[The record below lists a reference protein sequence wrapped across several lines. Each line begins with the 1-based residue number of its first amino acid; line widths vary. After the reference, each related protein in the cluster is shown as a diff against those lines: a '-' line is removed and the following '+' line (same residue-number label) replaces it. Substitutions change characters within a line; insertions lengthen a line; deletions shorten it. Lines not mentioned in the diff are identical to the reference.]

1 MSDVLRFDSVLMSDV
16 YESKNGEYVQ
26 YTDYAKLEAEAQA
39 LREEVEAANERADTL
54 EHRMMGMMTRH
65 FAEAW
70 RKRDTEKA
78 LDGYLSAGIAELEQE
93 RNAALAEVAAL
104 RARVVVVAPERK
116 AVPEYAS
123 QPMTHCG
130 ATGWNACLD
139 ELARLNGKAVSEGLL
154 RENAQAI
161 NDLVWAI
168 QARPYCQK
176 GLVAQCRC
184 SSCAVEKGI
193 QVRKQI
199 SALLGEGKEEGDV
212 LVRE

>member
-1 MSDVLRFDSVLMSDV
+1 MGEVQLYQHIGSLCRSTDELMKL
-16 YESKNGEYVQ
+16 YPWATQYVMA
-26 YTDYAKLEAEAQA
+26 TDYAKLEAEAQA

-154 RENAQAI
+154 HETIRSVDDI
-161 NDLVWAI
+161 FWAI
-168 QARPYCQK
+168 HAKPSCQSGVVAR
-176 GLVAQCRC
+176 CRC
-184 SSCAVEKGI
+184 ILCAGT
-193 QVRKQI
+193 RLAMARDDL
-199 SALLGEGKEEGDV
+199 SA
-212 LVRE
+212 